1 VILLSLYPGGLLEDL
16 AGGSSFLASSVPT
29 GEDSFVSL
37 ALVVAAVDDFAAFY

>member
-29 GEDSFVSL
+29 TDYSVVSL
-37 ALVVAAVDDFAAFY
+37 TLVVAAGDDLAAFY